1 MENQPAIEQE
11 VVMGDGTSS
20 TSDNKSSRETP
31 RPEDTRCESVA
42 EGRKREYRHT
52 VLESLGITVGKTL
65 GHGSYAS
72 VKSSYDAKKKEEV
85 AIKIVSRR
93 RAPQDYLE
101 KFLPREIEVLKILRH
116 PSLIKFYQVI
126 ETTNRIY
133 IVMEVANNG
142 DLLDAIRNNT
152 YIQEAQSR
160 LWFTQIHEGIVY
172 IHSKGVAHRDIKC
185 ENILLDKQNNIKIT
199 DFGFA
204 KRIFPVKSVQDVLS
218 ETYCGS
224 YAYASP
230 EILKGIAYDPF
241 ISEVW
246 SMGVVLFTMVF
257 GRLPY
262 DDSDLRRLLKQVQR
276 QVVFPPHPLIS
287 NECKRVLLKILV
299 HHRDRI
305 PLDEI
310 QDQEWF
316 KISLP
321 EPEVKVTRPAPRSPE
336 LPESTSH

>member
-1 MENQPAIEQE
+1 
-11 VVMGDGTSS
+11 MGDGTSS
-20 TSDNKSSRETP
+20 TSESKTSGETT
-31 RPEDTRCESVA
+31 RPEGSRGESVA

-52 VLESLGITVGKTL
+52 VLESLGLTVGKTL

-72 VKSSYDAKKKEEV
+72 VKSSYDSKRKEEV

-116 PSLIKFYQVI
+116 SSLIRFYQVI

-133 IVMEVANNG
+133 IVMEVANRG
-142 DLLDAIRNNT
+142 DLLDAIRDST
-152 YIQEAQSR
+152 YIQEAQAR
-160 LWFTQIHEGIVY
+160 LWFSQIHSGIAY

-185 ENILLDKQNNIKIT
+185 ENILLDKENHIKIT

-204 KRIFPVKSVQDVLS
+204 KRIYPVKSVQDMLS

-246 SMGVVLFTMVF
+246 SMGVVLYTMV
-257 GRLPY
+257 R
-262 DDSDLRRLLKQVQR
+262 
-276 QVVFPPHPLIS
+276 PPP
-287 NECKRVLLKILV
+287 
-299 HHRDRI
+299 
-305 PLDEI
+305 
-310 QDQEWF
+310 
-316 KISLP
+316 
-321 EPEVKVTRPAPRSPE
+321 
-336 LPESTSH
+336 